1 MASNHRPGW
10 LDRLLRIERSDSRDT
25 IEADVVELSDVSAG
39 AVEAQKATL
48 SRAFARSITAQDDVS
63 MTFSAALSVH
73 AGGDVS
79 MTGSATPLLT
89 AGRDA
94 RLSGASA
101 GVVAAREARVESGMV
116 GVLLAGSAE
125 LGDQTR
131 VLMTGRDAL
140 LLGAAVGI
148 FFPLVTYLLRRFAP
162 PPEEQAPRPGT
173 RAPVS
178 GRSDR
183 RLCWEAPACSDGLP
197 IVRCAS
203 RRCDCCPV
211 WPVGD
216 ATTAAHAPDLHRV
229 AVAYGS
235 AARIWLAR
243 PRWQSGGI
251 AIARRRLD

>member
-131 VLMTGRDAL
+131 VLITGRDAL

-162 PPEEQAPRPGT
+162 PPEEQAPRPWYT
-173 RAPVS
+173 RA
-178 GRSDR
+178 
-183 RLCWEAPACSDGLP
+183 GLWLLRQA
-197 IVRCAS
+197 IVLGGAGLLG
-203 RRCDCCPV
+203 
-211 WPVGD
+211 W
-216 ATTAAHAPDLHRV
+216 
-229 AVAYGS
+229 VAYRSLRQQVTRLLPG
-235 AARIWLAR
+235 LAGR
-243 PRWQSGGI
+243 
-251 AIARRRLD
+251 

>member
-162 PPEEQAPRPGT
+162 PPEEQAPRPWYT
-173 RAPVS
+173 RAGLWALRQTIVLGGAGLLGWIAYRSLRQQALRLLPGLA
-178 GRSDR
+178 GR
-183 RLCWEAPACSDGLP
+183 
-197 IVRCAS
+197 
-203 RRCDCCPV
+203 
-211 WPVGD
+211 
-216 ATTAAHAPDLHRV
+216 
-229 AVAYGS
+229 
-235 AARIWLAR
+235 
-243 PRWQSGGI
+243 
-251 AIARRRLD
+251 